1 MDPMTLA
8 LGALLFGGAV
18 ALLFVAIRWLA
29 RSLFG
34 SRRRLESELGLE
46 ALDGRLARGEI
57 TREEY
62 EQARLALGA

>member
-1 MDPMTLA
+1 VTLA
-8 LGALLFGGAV
+8 LAALLFVGAV
-18 ALLFVAIRWLA
+18 ALLFVAVRWLA

-62 EQARLALGA
+62 EQARRALGA

>member
-1 MDPMTLA
+1 VTLA
-8 LGALLFGGAV
+8 LAALLFVGAV
-18 ALLFVAIRWLA
+18 ALLFVAVRWLA

-34 SRRRLESELGLE
+34 SRRRLESVLGLE

-62 EQARLALGA
+62 EQARRALGA

>member
-1 MDPMTLA
+1 MDPVTLA
-8 LGALLFGGAV
+8 LAVLLFVGAV
-18 ALLFVAIRWLA
+18 ALLFVAVRWLA

-62 EQARLALGA
+62 EQARRALGA